1 MAREAGLEPLA
12 DLFLSQ
18 RANGPAPEKAAQAY
32 LTDEVPSVEDAIQGA
47 ANILAERF
55 SERAD
60 FRRIL
65 RRDLWHQARLT
76 CSLQVEESE
85 AGPMLTYADFSER
98 IARIPSYRILA
109 INRGENEKN

>member
-18 RANGPAPEKAAQAY
+18 RTNGPAPEKAAQA
-32 LTDEVPSVEDAIQGA
+32 TSPRGASVEDAIQGA

-76 CSLQVEESE
+76 CNLQVEESE